1 MKKKIFDIIQI
12 GDKSNLAS
20 RTFDIVIVLNIVI
33 NITVMLLDT
42 FQELHRFSGFFKA
55 VELVTTGFFCVEY
68 LLRIWTADLLYQ
80 EKSRLRSVL
89 RFLISYDGI
98 VDLFTIIPVFFL
110 SGFVVLRMLRVV
122 RIFHLFR
129 LNVRK
134 DSFHVITSVLYES
147 RRQLTSSVFI
157 MLVLM
162 FASSLC
168 MYSAEHNAQPD
179 VFENAFSG
187 LWWSVSTVLTVGYGD
202 IYPVTVVGR
211 LMAIVTAITGV
222 GLVAIPTGIIS
233 AGFITQYQRES
244 ASATACA
251 GKVRVMGAESLQ
263 GRTVGSVRTDLGYNI
278 LAVNRDGVSLLPTGD
293 LVLKATD
300 KLILE

>member
-1 MKKKIFDIIQI
+1 MKKKIFGIIQI

-20 RTFDIVIVLNIVI
+20 RAFDIVIVLNIVM
-33 NITVMLLDT
+33 NITVMFLDT
-42 FQELHRFSGFFKA
+42 FRELHRFSGFFMA

-80 EKSRLRSVL
+80 EKSRLRSIL
-89 RFLISYDGI
+89 RFLVSYDGI

-110 SGFVVLRMLRVV
+110 SGFVVLRLLRVV

-129 LNVRK
+129 LNMRR

-147 RRQLTSSVFI
+147 RKQLASSVFI

-187 LWWSVSTVLTVGYGD
+187 VWWAVSTILTVGYGD
-202 IYPVTVVGR
+202 IYPITVTGR

-233 AGFITQYQRES
+233 AGFITRYQRETA
-244 ASATACA
+244 ASAVPV
-251 GKVRVMGAESLQ
+251 GEVRVMGAETLQ
-263 GRTVGSVRTDLGYNI
+263 GRTVGSVKADFGYNI
-278 LAVNRDGVSLLPTGD
+278 LAVKRDGGLLLPTGD
-293 LVLKATD
+293 LVLKPTD